1 MTGESMKAAICCICL
16 LAHCHAEQVKTYKLY
31 KAPSTEERKQVVG
44 AALQFIAKGQNENG
58 SFGLYK
64 EVGVTSAVLH
74 ALLLSDPKYRNPE
87 NEITLKAMAFLLN
100 NVQPDGRI
108 ADGKGYDNYKTSLAV
123 SALTALPESNYRSAL
138 DNIAKRK
145 LLAEGKKKGPLTREK
160 LMSSVRDWFG
170 KQQAQ
175 ESNGYDKNKD
185 PNYGGQGYGGVPMHD
200 LSNSQFA
207 MDAMHGLGIRQGHPF
222 FNRMEIFVNRTQN
235 LRAVNDLT
243 DKAKFPELKNF
254 AVQDDG
260 GFGYAPA
267 VSKSAEI
274 RTADGKKFAKSYAS
288 ITAAGLKTLIQLGV
302 KKDDIRVQGAKAWL
316 SNNYSLEKNTGLDV
330 PGESSKGSQGLY
342 YFYWTFAKAM
352 SALGDKTMSLK
363 DGTEINWAEQV
374 AGKLKSLQRE
384 DGSWLNEQDR
394 WQEGDPYLVTSYC
407 LVALHHCDKTLQK
420 PNKPK
425 QP

>member
-1 MTGESMKAAICCICL
+1 MRAAICCICL
-16 LAHCHAEQVKTYKLY
+16 LVHCQAEQAKTYNIY
-31 KAPSTEERKQVVG
+31 EAPSEAERHQMVEE
-44 AALQFIAKGQNENG
+44 ALQFLAKGQNGNG

-87 NEITLKAMAFLLN
+87 NEVTLKALAFLLN

-123 SALTALPESNYRSAL
+123 SALTALPENSYRSLL
-138 DNIAKRK
+138 DNIVDRK
-145 LLAEGKKKGPLTREK
+145 LLDEGKEKGALTREK
-160 LMSSVRDWFG
+160 VMSSVRDWFG

-175 ESNGYDKNKD
+175 ESNGYDKDKD

-207 MDAMHGLGIRQGHPF
+207 MDAMHSLGVRQGDPF
-222 FNRMEIFVNRTQN
+222 FSRMEIFVNRTQN

-243 DKAKFPELKNF
+243 DTAKFPELKNF

-260 GFGYAPA
+260 GFAYAPG
-267 VSKSAEI
+267 VSKSTEV
-274 RTADGKKFAKSYAS
+274 RTPDGKKFAKSYAS

-302 KKDDIRVQGAKAWL
+302 KKEDIRVQRAKAWL
-316 SNNYSLEKNTGLDV
+316 SSNYSLEKNTGLDT

-352 SALGDKTMSLK
+352 SALGDQTLK
-363 DGTEINWAEQV
+363 LKEGTEINWAEQL

-394 WQEGDPYLVTSYC
+394 WQEGDPNLVTSYC
-407 LVALHHCDKTLQK
+407 LVALYHCKESLQK
-420 PNKPK
+420 
-425 QP
+425 